1 MYIDDRGRRI
11 YTGQEAF
18 VAARR
23 FLESRKLQGKTT
35 FQNLPISI
43 ENRRGSVRKG
53 TDDDGDEWR
62 TKMKV
67 PYGYIKGTRGV
78 DGDALDVFI
87 GPDED
92 AAYAY
97 VIHCNTPDGKQ
108 FDEDKVM
115 LGFSSSKAARN
126 CFHQHYDSP
135 KFFGGIDE
143 IPMWKFRDKAFIR
156 KHTTKKLVASRAGAH
171 QPNST
176 PGYRAYD
183 KGMTPIAI
191 NLVHSFYSDVLGS
204 KMSYEDI
211 EKNIEINDPDTRTTT
226 QKKKV
231 AEAASLQVPNEL
243 FEEKLDTLGRGTD
256 QDMRRSIL
264 GHHQDIME
272 DPEVREGGPGSG
284 PREHHSGED
293 RCFSCG
299 RKLGKYSHRV
309 DTRDGQTVFV
319 GSECH
324 KLITQAGEKGYKP
337 PGIGPRLYL
346 MKSEESE
353 EHGVQGQKWG
363 VRHARQDGAGQ
374 QGKPAPKRDLA
385 NDPRTLS
392 MMQVIHRSQSQL
404 NAISWS
410 QKEKTAARLAA
421 QQKPASPQQNH
432 GEALN
437 ALKQLGWRALGAA
450 AQITGLGGQFQAIQS
465 LMRSPSGQKLFLNT
479 NRNGHLLTTDRK
491 GKIPASKSHQP
502 KPYAGTTVDER
513 NRDSINKAL
522 GRAGSRL
529 RVSRGSESFREAAKK
544 TYYARPLNRY
554 GRVSEQRDVESIRE
568 AFPEQGVKFPRTR
581 RHAELGMGYFHK
593 KIDAA
598 KRVVLRP
605 DRKNRLTAGVFSEA
619 THALKKKIPVFA
631 FRKGKLRRVASV
643 EALRKPNREGH
654 FGKIIFRKRKKH

>member
-23 FLESRKLQGKTT
+23 FLEGRKLQGKTT

-43 ENRRGSVRKG
+43 ENRKGSIRRG
-53 TDDDGDEWR
+53 TDPDGDEWR
-62 TKMKV
+62 TKYKV

-78 DGDALDVFI
+78 DGDALDVFV
-87 GPDED
+87 GPNED

-156 KHTTKKLVASRAGAH
+156 KHTTRKLVASKAGTQ

-211 EKNIEINDPDTRTTT
+211 EKNIEINDPDTRTAT

-272 DPEVREGGPGSG
+272 DPEVREG
-284 PREHHSGED
+284 
-293 RCFSCG
+293 
-299 RKLGKYSHRV
+299 
-309 DTRDGQTVFV
+309 
-319 GSECH
+319 
-324 KLITQAGEKGYKP
+324 
-337 PGIGPRLYL
+337 
-346 MKSEESE
+346 E

-363 VRHARQDGAGQ
+363 IRHARQDGAGQ

-404 NAISWS
+404 NAIAWS

-421 QQKPASPQQNH
+421 QQKPATPAQNH
-432 GEALN
+432 SEALN
-437 ALKQLGWRALGAA
+437 ALKQLGWRALGAVA
-450 AQITGLGGQFQAIQS
+450 EITGIGGQFQAIQS

-491 GKIPASKSHQP
+491 GKIPASRPHQM
-502 KPYAGTTVDER
+502 KRTRT
-513 NRDSINKAL
+513 
-522 GRAGSRL
+522 
-529 RVSRGSESFREAAKK
+529 SFRESAKK

-554 GRVSEQRDVESIRE
+554 GKRSEQRDVESIRE
-568 AFPEQGVKFPRTR
+568 AFPDQGVKFPRTR

-643 EALRKPNREGH
+643 EALSKPNREGH